1 MQVHDLRQA
10 GVQPDLI
17 VDPQDARLRD
27 GQGGPRAIIRI
38 LGVRDHGIQAVV
50 APAELDNYEDAIVWD
65 ARPAGELGHVPW
77 VIHRQRRAGDE

>member
-27 GQGGPRAIIRI
+27 GQSRPCAIIRV
-38 LGVRDHGIQAVV
+38 LGIRDHGIQAVV
-50 APAELDNYEDAIVWD
+50 APAQLDDDEDAVVWN